1 MDIARYIGLYLL
13 KNHFCYVHGLGN
25 MELVKRPASYD
36 GKALQAP
43 SYEVIVTPGG
53 SIDDNLA
60 NFIASNEQISISK
73 AANGLRD
80 FSVQTR
86 KLLSEGAEVVIP
98 NIGHFVEKNGKVHFV
113 TDEKFH
119 FTPAGIPT
127 IKNSKQLDE
136 QNSRLA
142 HKPAYPPPTKADSV
156 NWSMVILVIVLIII
170 IGGGIYGVYY
180 YTSQNT
186 NAVEAPVVKDTVIRA
201 PIPLDIPDSAAI
213 IQDTATSFPDSVTRD
228 DSMLVNTYRMII
240 GNYPTRDRVERR
252 LASLRKGGN
261 VVDMVQ
267 RDSTSFLVLS
277 TVSCR
282 AVDTMHVMD
291 SMSRMFGFNG
301 VMIYR

>member
-43 SYEVIVTPGG
+43 RYEVIVTPGG

-86 KLLSEGAEVVIP
+86 KLLSEGAEMVIP
-98 NIGHFVEKNGKVHFV
+98 NIGHFIEKNGKVHFV
-113 TDEKFH
+113 TNEQFH

-170 IGGGIYGVYY
+170 VGGAIYGVYY

-186 NAVEAPVVKDTVIRA
+186 GTTEAPVVKDTVIRA

-213 IQDTATSFPDSVTRD
+213 IQDTATSFPDSVTQD

-282 AVDTMHVMD
+282 AADTMHVMD